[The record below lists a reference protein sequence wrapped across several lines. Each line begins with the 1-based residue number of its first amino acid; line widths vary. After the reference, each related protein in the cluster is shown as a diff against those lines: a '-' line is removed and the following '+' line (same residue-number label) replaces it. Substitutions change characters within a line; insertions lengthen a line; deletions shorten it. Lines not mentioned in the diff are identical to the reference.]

1 MVRKHT
7 KICPVPLVP
16 TTVDLQVIL
25 NQVLGKYKIHAGA
38 YIIIISNSAHTITS
52 FRFFAID
59 IIKMNLDWK
68 NCHHSEAHPSRECRG
83 LPLSPSRYLRTWG
96 CIQKSSWK
104 LLSSYIGLLS
114 NFRNFFFFLSVFFFF
129 PRKFTNQRTAGEGGG
144 HFFNS
149 SLPLSPASQTLRH

>member
-104 LLSSYIGLLS
+104 LLSSYIGLVS
-114 NFRNFFFFLSVFFFF
+114 NFRNFFFFLFFFF
-129 PRKFTNQRTAGEGGG
+129 PRKFTNQRTVGEGGG